1 LMPDL
6 VYTTHSVVDSYAREN
21 ITYECVN
28 VMGLR
33 QGRHNMLWFAFDAWQ
48 SRIKST
54 ATTMPCVLFNIIV
67 IMTLRL
73 SHAFCANR
81 PPHPP
86 QNRAPLYLYIT
97 PELETL

>member
-1 LMPDL
+1 LMSDL

-21 ITYECVN
+21 NTYKYVN
-28 VMGLR
+28 VLGER
-33 QGRHNMLWFAFDAWQ
+33 RGRHNILWFAFDAWQ

-67 IMTLRL
+67 LMTPRL

-86 QNRAPLYLYIT
+86 QNRAPLYLYII